1 MFEVIKSEEF
11 LVWVTKLRD
20 RAAALRI
27 SARIRRAELGN
38 LGDFKFLRDSVSEM
52 KINVGAGYRLYFTR
66 YGNTVIV
73 LLCGGDKSTQSK
85 DIDHAIE
92 LAKLWKD

>member
-20 RAAALRI
+20 RTAALRI

-38 LGDFKFLRDSVSEM
+38 LGDFKFLRDRVSE
-52 KINVGAGYRLYFTR
+52 IY
-66 YGNTVIV
+66 
-73 LLCGGDKSTQSK
+73 
-85 DIDHAIE
+85 
-92 LAKLWKD
+92 AKQRH

>member
-20 RAAALRI
+20 RTAALRI

-38 LGDFKFLRDSVSEM
+38 LGDFKFLRNCVSEM
-52 KINVGAGYRLYFTR
+52 KIDVGAQVIGFISHGMATR
-66 YGNTVIV
+66 
-73 LLCGGDKSTQSK
+73 
-85 DIDHAIE
+85 
-92 LAKLWKD
+92 